1 MTVMPRG
8 ISIAVLNSAG
18 KVVME
23 CVIETKASTILQ
35 LSTGWVEMCTS
46 RLVPNRGGEAL
57 AVGAEKELVMYWGPE
72 SDTVPLRD

>member
-1 MTVMPRG
+1 MTSTKYIGLDVHKES

-23 CVIETKASTILQ
+23 MRHRDQSEHPSAV

-46 RLVPNRGGEAL
+46 RLKKAL
-57 AVGAEKELVMYWGPE
+57 GLAGC
-72 SDTVPLRD
+72 TIC